1 MSKQSESPVSVHI
14 EKVEGLQGA
23 AEEFVRL
30 VRGSTK
36 FSGVMPMVVENG
48 LCIALTGTGPL
59 GTENAHRIAAALNG
73 SQAGFDIGPVADGHT
88 ANHPYAVDP
97 RVAFRQGACWAQ
109 ALLAAPSAP
118 GAQPEPPR
126 SPLDDPKLQE
136 LFSATIDGA
145 MASGFQGVAPAPEGH
160 WLAPWWERGRE
171 YAAPSQREAGREL
184 TGGGGEQ
191 WPENGVRYCLFCEKE
206 GHRTSD
212 CWSTHAL
219 NTPAQREL
227 ARLADR
233 ASAADRAARGE
244 AGRALPKGQKEGGE

>member
-184 TGGGGEQ
+184 TDDEIDSTLDNAYSAAVKSGKTNGGM
-191 WPENGVRYCLFCEKE
+191 V
-206 GHRTSD
+206 GHL
-212 CWSTHAL
+212 WNHIA
-219 NTPAQREL
+219 
-227 ARLADR
+227 ARAVI
-233 ASAADRAARGE
+233 AADRAARGE